1 MAYYGPR
8 SPLNRLILILASC
21 ILTISGCSYGNYF
34 IRKAHWRQT
43 FQYLPSVSAMNQ
55 LAPEDSL
62 VLSGRIVRLQ
72 KRQEPLLLV
81 AVSNKYRENETVALA
96 QIQKTSMD
104 SYMAFLPPGDY
115 ELFVFADINGNGDFE
130 SNEMIGG
137 TKVTVGPDNSKGGIV
152 VEGPSISADFDHPGK
167 VDFHLS
173 ETVRP
178 TGYVYKSL
186 DDEFFDP
193 KYGKAGV
200 YNPSDLIAH
209 NQGFFFGLEDFDEK
223 KTMVLFVHGISGTP
237 RDWKY
242 ITDGLDRSRFQP
254 FFFYYPSGLPLD
266 RLGTML
272 AQLIETIDK
281 TSKNGGP
288 GIVLAAH
295 SMGGLVSLSAINKL
309 SEEAFPSSLKLF
321 CSFSTP
327 YGGDD
332 AAKKWIDSAP
342 VTVPSWRDIGAPSAF
357 LNNLNGRPF
366 PKKLPFYIYF
376 SFNDSSKFKL
386 GESSDGSV
394 SIRSQLLPSVQISA
408 TRVIGVN
415 ETHVGILNCEATR
428 DSFLR
433 LLDTVAPPRKA
444 GANIP
449 QNNQGSIFYR

>member
-1 MAYYGPR
+1 MSHGGLR
-8 SPLNRLILILASC
+8 SLFNRLIILASC
-21 ILTISGCSYGNYF
+21 ILTIAGCSYGNFYF
-34 IRKAHWRQT
+34 RKAHWRQT
-43 FQYLPSVSAMNQ
+43 FEYLPSVSALNQ

-62 VLSGRIVRLQ
+62 VLNGRIIRLQ

-81 AVSNKYRENETVALA
+81 AVSNKYRKNEAVALV
-96 QIQKTSMD
+96 QLQKTSMD
-104 SYMAFLPPGDY
+104 AYMAFLPKGDY
-115 ELFVFADINGNGDFE
+115 ELFVFADMDGNGDFE
-130 SNEMIGG
+130 SNEMIGR
-137 TKVTVGPDNSKGGIV
+137 TTVTIGPENSKGGVV
-152 VEGPSISADFDHPGK
+152 VEGPSITVDFDHPGT

-178 TGYVYKSL
+178 TSYVYKSL

-193 KYGKAGV
+193 KYGNTGL
-200 YNPSDLIAH
+200 YNPSELIAH
-209 NQGFFFGLEDFDEK
+209 NQGFIFGLEDFNEK

-266 RLGTML
+266 KLGTLL
-272 AQLIETIDK
+272 AQLIETIVK

-309 SEEAFPSSLKLF
+309 SEEAFPASLKLY

-327 YGGDD
+327 YGGDE
-332 AAKKWIDSAP
+332 AAKKWIDNAP
-342 VTVPSWRDIGAPSAF
+342 VVVPSWRDIGAPSAF
-357 LNNLNGRPF
+357 LNDLTSRPF
-366 PKKLPFYIYF
+366 PKKLPFYLYF
-376 SFNDSSKFKL
+376 SFNDVSKFKL

-394 SIRSQLLPSVQISA
+394 SLRSQLIPSVQTIA

-415 ETHVGILNCEATR
+415 ETHDGILNSETTR

-433 LLDTVAPPRKA
+433 LLDMVSPPRSA
-444 GANIP
+444 DGNA
-449 QNNQGSIFYR
+449 Q

>member
-1 MAYYGPR
+1 M
-8 SPLNRLILILASC
+8 
-21 ILTISGCSYGNYF
+21 
-34 IRKAHWRQT
+34 
-43 FQYLPSVSAMNQ
+43 SALNQ

-62 VLSGRIVRLQ
+62 ILTGRIIRLQ

-81 AVSNKYRENETVALA
+81 VVSNTYRENEKVALV

-104 SYMAFLPPGDY
+104 VYMAFLPRGDY
-115 ELFVFADINGNGDFE
+115 ELFVFADLDGNGDFE
-130 SNEMIGG
+130 WNEMIGG
-137 TKVTVGPDNSKGGIV
+137 TTVTVDPQNSKGGVV
-152 VEGPSISADFDHPGK
+152 VEGPSVTADFDHPGQ
-167 VDFHLS
+167 VEFHLS

-193 KYGKAGV
+193 QYGNMGL
-200 YNPSDLIAH
+200 YNPSELITH
-209 NQGFFFGLEDFDEK
+209 NQGFFFGLEDFNEE

-266 RLGTML
+266 KLGTIL
-272 AQLIETIDK
+272 AQFIETIDK

-295 SMGGLVSLSAINKL
+295 SIGGLVSMSAINKL
-309 SEEAFPSSLKLF
+309 SEKAFPASLKLY

-327 YGGDD
+327 YGGDE
-332 AAKKWIDSAP
+332 AARKWIDNAP
-342 VTVPSWRDIGAPSAF
+342 VVVPSWRDIGAPSAF
-357 LNNLNGRPF
+357 LTDLTSRPF
-366 PKKLPFYIYF
+366 PKKLPFYLYF
-376 SFNDSSKFKL
+376 SYNDDSKFKL

-394 SIRSQLLPSVQISA
+394 SLRSQLAPFVQTSA

-415 ETHVGILNCEATR
+415 ETHVGILNSETTR
-428 DSFLR
+428 DLFLR
-433 LLDTVAPPRKA
+433 LLDTVTPPRSP

-449 QNNQGSIFYR
+449 RDDQRSVFYR